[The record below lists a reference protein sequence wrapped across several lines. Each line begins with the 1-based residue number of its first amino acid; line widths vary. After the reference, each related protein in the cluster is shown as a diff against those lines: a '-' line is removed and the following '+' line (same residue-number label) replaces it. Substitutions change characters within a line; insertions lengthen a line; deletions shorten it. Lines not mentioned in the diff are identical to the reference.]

1 RAGARVDAADPF
13 ADRRPLNDTQFAL
26 DHFQTK
32 LLTLP
37 LTMQTERGKYL
48 AQRNADFL
56 VSYMAKLSAELK
68 GDYETRDEAVIQMFA
83 THQ

>member
-1 RAGARVDAADPF
+1 DK
-13 ADRRPLNDTQFAL
+13 RPLNDKQFAL

-32 LLTLP
+32 LLKLP

-56 VSYMAKLSAELK
+56 VLYMAKLSAELR
-68 GDYETRDEAVIQMFA
+68 GDYETRDQTVIETYA